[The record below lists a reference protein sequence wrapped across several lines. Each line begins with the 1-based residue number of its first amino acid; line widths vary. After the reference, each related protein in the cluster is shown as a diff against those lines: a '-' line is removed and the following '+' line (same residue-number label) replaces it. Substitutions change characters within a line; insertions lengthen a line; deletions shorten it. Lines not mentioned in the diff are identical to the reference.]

1 MAIGEYVMKA
11 LIVGSDGQD
20 GYYLSKYLRGIGYE
34 VYGVVRKKTVGHQD
48 TDLNSAQKYHQIY
61 ADLTDFS
68 SLINAVGEACPDE
81 IYNLAGQSEI
91 PLSWRQPSL
100 TAEVNAL
107 GVIRL
112 LETIRLVNPSI
123 RFFQASSSEMF
134 GGSSS
139 QALNEK
145 SLFQP
150 RNPYGTSKVFA
161 HWCVDNYRTKYGLFA
176 CCGILFNH
184 ESPRRGQEFVTRK
197 ISMAAAKIHLGKQD
211 YLSLGNLGAI
221 RDWGHA
227 ADYVRGMHLLLQ
239 QDAPQDYVIATGI
252 PHSVRDFAAAAFR
265 AVGREIVWQ
274 NCGLDEAGFDARTG
288 EQLVCVDPALFRFP
302 AEDCIMGDSSKI
314 RRELNFHCQYTFEQ
328 LVREMVE
335 RDVALLMQ
343 TVE

>member
-1 MAIGEYVMKA
+1 MSYMRA

-20 GYYLSKYLRGIGYE
+20 GYYLSKYLLELGYD

-48 TDLNSAQKYHQIY
+48 ADLDSAEKYHQIY

-68 SLINAVGEACPDE
+68 SLINAVSEAEPDE

-112 LETIRLVNPSI
+112 LETIRLVNPAI

-134 GGSSS
+134 GGTSSR
-139 QALNEK
+139 ALNEE
-145 SLFQP
+145 SVFHP

-161 HWCVDNYRTKYGLFA
+161 HWCVDNYRTRYGLFA

-184 ESPRRGQEFVTRK
+184 ESPRRGPEFVTRK
-197 ISMAAAKIHLGKQD
+197 ISMAAAKIHLSRQEC
-211 YLSLGNLGAI
+211 LPLGNLGAI

-227 ADYVRGMHLLLQ
+227 ADYVRGMRLLLQ
-239 QDAPQDYVIATGI
+239 QDTPRDYVIATGE
-252 PHSVRDFAAAAFR
+252 PHSVRDFATAAFR
-265 AVGREIVWQ
+265 AVGRELLWKDD
-274 NCGLDEAGFDARTG
+274 GLEETAYDARTG
-288 EQLVCVDPALFRFP
+288 KRLVYVDPALFRFP

-314 RRELNFHCQYTFEQ
+314 RRELNFQCQYTFEQ

-335 RDVALLMQ
+335 RDVALLKK
-343 TVE
+343 TVV